1 MPIPLAAIA
10 APLAGLLGSGI
21 NALSQAKTNKR
32 QEQFSLDMYNRQ
44 RADALADY
52 NMQNQYNSPA
62 AQMQRFKDAGLSPHL
77 IYGQTNTAAPI
88 RSTDAKQVNYVAPTV
103 EPRSLNVLGQ
113 YYELR
118 SQEQQLKNMA
128 AQGQLIEAQAVKTK
142 SETDWRN
149 LQKEFFVETMPY
161 RSESMI
167 QSNLLKSS
175 QQRLTEEKITQTQQ
189 QVKMIRPQINR
200 IIAETNLAVDR
211 RAQLAQMI
219 ENAKVTY
226 QLLGEKVK
234 TEQYENEV
242 QQKIKSFGVAGST
255 VTQLLRFIFGK

>member
-10 APLAGLLGSGI
+10 APIAGLLGSGL
-21 NALSQAKTNKR
+21 NALSQSRTNKR

-62 AQMQRFKDAGLSPHL
+62 ATMQRFKDANLSPHL
-77 IYGQTNTAAPI
+77 IYGQTNNAAPI

-103 EPRSLNVLGQ
+103 NPENLNVLGQ

-128 AQGQLIEAQAVKTK
+128 AQGKLIEAQTVKTK

-161 RSESMI
+161 RSEGLI
-167 QSNLLKSS
+167 QSYLLKSS
-175 QQRLTEEKITQTQQ
+175 QQRLTEENITKTQQ
-189 QVKMIRPQINR
+189 QVKMIRPQINK
-200 IIAETNLAVDR
+200 IIADTNLAVDR
-211 RAQLAQMI
+211 RAQLAQLI

>member
-1 MPIPLAAIA
+1 MSFVSVVGAIA
-10 APLAGLLGSGI
+10 PLLSAGI
-21 NALSQAKTNKR
+21 NAFSQSKTNKR
-32 QEQFSLDMYNRQ
+32 QEQFSLNMYNRQ

-62 AQMQRFKDAGLSPHL
+62 QQMQRYKDAGLSPHL
-77 IYGQTNTAAPI
+77 IYGQTHNAAPI
-88 RSTDAKQVNYVAPTV
+88 RSSEAKPVNYVAPTV
-103 EPRSLNVLGQ
+103 QPEQLNVLGR
-113 YYELR
+113 YYELQ

-128 AQGQLIEAQAVKTK
+128 AQGQLIEAQALKTK

-161 RSESMI
+161 RSEALI
-167 QSNLLKSS
+167 QSNLLKGS

-189 QVKMIRPQINR
+189 QVKMIRPQINK
-200 IIAETNLAVDR
+200 IIADTNLAVDR
-211 RAQLAQMI
+211 RAQLAQLI

>member
-1 MPIPLAAIA
+1 MPLPLAAIA
-10 APLAGLLGSGI
+10 APIGGLLGSGI
-21 NALSQAKTNKR
+21 NAFSQAKTNKR
-32 QEQFSLDMYNRQ
+32 QEQFSLNMYNRQ

-62 AQMQRFKDAGLSPHL
+62 EQMKRFKDAGLSPHL

-103 EPRSLNVLGQ
+103 EPDSLNVLGK

-128 AQGQLIEAQAVKTK
+128 AQGQLIDAQATKTK

-149 LQKEFFVETMPY
+149 LQKEFFIETQPY
-161 RSESMI
+161 RSEALI
-167 QSNLLKSS
+167 QSNLLKNS
-175 QQRLTEEKITQTQQ
+175 QQRLTEENITKTQR
-189 QVKMIRPQINR
+189 QVQMIRPQINK
-200 IIAETNLAVDR
+200 IIADTDLSVTR
-211 RAQLAQMI
+211 RAELIQMI
-219 ENAKVTY
+219 ENLKITNT
-226 QLLGEKVK
+226 LLGEKVK

-242 QQKIKSFGVAGST
+242 QNKIKSFGVAGST